1 MKALNPFRTLLI
13 VCFLSFGHGASA
25 ATVSWGALATGG
37 IGSCDGSGNCDVN
50 SAADADGGSNS
61 ASASTLLNDAR
72 GTSSASSTLSGASLT
87 PTLSVFADSF
97 SGTGIPSNLV
107 QSSASGIQAYTNLD
121 VARTITLDLSLTT
134 GLVEGIN
141 PLGNA
146 VVANVA
152 VFKPGAP
159 ELTFTGDTLEEIAL
173 DPILN
178 SAIGAP
184 SLLKTPL
191 FSVTEAKF
199 EFDVAAGE
207 SFLIWALL
215 VAQAEDGGIA
225 DASSTLRMN
234 LFEGAVELGTEQLA
248 IASRSVSAIPLP
260 AGLWLFLSGIGI
272 VAGFARRQKTPSAS

>member
-1 MKALNPFRTLLI
+1 MNVSIPFRILLL
-13 VCFLSFGHGASA
+13 VGFLGLSHAAGA
-25 ATVSWGALATGG
+25 ATVSWGALATSG
-37 IGSCDGSGNCDVN
+37 IASCDSAGNCDVN

-61 ASASTLLNDAR
+61 ASASTQLGDAR
-72 GTSSASSTLSGASLT
+72 GNSSASATLSGVSLT

-97 SGTGIPSNLV
+97 SGTGVPSNLV

-121 VARTITLDLSLTT
+121 IARRITLDLSLTT
-134 GLVEGIN
+134 GLVEGLN

-159 ELTFTGDTLEEIAL
+159 ELTFSGDTLEEIVL
-173 DPILN
+173 DPILAT
-178 SAIGAP
+178 AIGAP

-191 FSVTEAKF
+191 FSFTETTF

-234 LFEGAVELGTEQLA
+234 LFAGSLELGPNELD
-248 IASRSVSAIPLP
+248 IASQQVGVIPLP
-260 AGLWLFLSGIGI
+260 AGIWLFLSAIGLL
-272 VAGFARRQKTPSAS
+272 AGLSWRRKSLTAS